1 MFERNHTP
9 ELLAPAGGR
18 AQLEAAVHFGA
29 DAVYFACDRFGL
41 RQRAEN
47 FALDEVPYNSCR
59 IKGEAPEVLAARLKL
74 SDTVRAVIANCL
86 ALLGVSAPEKM

>member
-47 FALDEVPYNSCR
+47 FALDEVPSAVACAHAS
-59 IKGEAPEVLAARLKL
+59 GAR
-74 SDTVRAVIANCL
+74 A
-86 ALLGVSAPEKM
+86 